1 VDRIPTGKR
10 RAGRGRSALKP
21 RPLKVVILAG
31 GQGTRMK
38 SSLPKVLHPVAG
50 RPMVGYVV
58 DAVRALEPGLV
69 VVVVGYRAETVRAYL
84 GDGLT
89 YALQEPQLG
98 TGHAFMVAQGALGT
112 DEADLLLLYGDIPLV
127 RPGTLRGLLDRH
139 RATGAAATILTT
151 VPVAPT
157 GYGRVVRDPD
167 SGRVRGIVE
176 EADATLDER
185 AIREVNTGIYCFKV
199 PEVLPLLDRLTAA
212 NRQKELYL
220 PDLIAIMAG
229 QGDLVETL
237 VTPDPGEVEG
247 VNLRSQLARAEARC
261 RADILDVLM
270 RSGVTVVDPA
280 STYVDWGVEIGPD
293 TVLEPGTILRGR
305 TRIGRDC
312 VIGPWSQLVD
322 TVVADGCRVW
332 ASVLEASELEPG
344 ASVGP
349 FSHLRAGV
357 RVGREAR
364 VGNFVE
370 LKNTAVGRGAKV
382 PHHSYV
388 GDADIGAEANIG
400 AGVVVVNYDGLNKHR
415 TRVGDA
421 AFVGCNT
428 NLIAPVQV
436 GDGAYTA
443 AGSTVTL
450 DVPPGSLAVARS
462 GQRNLEGWVDRRR
475 PGTRAAHAARQAR
488 ERASGRPGPSVDKG
502 AQERTEE

>member
-1 VDRIPTGKR
+1 
-10 RAGRGRSALKP
+10 LKP
-21 RPLKVVILAG
+21 RLLKVAILAA

-50 RPMVGYVV
+50 RPMVGYVL
-58 DAVRALEPGLV
+58 DAARALGPERV
-69 VVVVGYRAETVRAYL
+69 VVVVGYQAEKVETYL
-84 GDGLT
+84 GDSVT
-89 YALQEPQLG
+89 YVRQEPQLG
-98 TGHAFMVAQGALGT
+98 TGHALLMAMEALGA

-127 RPGTLRGLLDRH
+127 RSETLRRLLDHH
-139 RATGAAATILTT
+139 RATGAAATILTA
-151 VPVAPT
+151 VLEAPT
-157 GYGRVVRDPD
+157 GYGRIVRDPG
-167 SGRVRGIVE
+167 SGRVQRIVE
-176 EADATLDER
+176 EADATGVER
-185 AIREVNTGIYCFKV
+185 AIPEVNTGIYCFAA
-199 PEVLPLLDRLTAA
+199 PEVFPLLGRLTAA
-212 NRQKELYL
+212 NRQKELHL
-220 PDLIAIMAG
+220 VDLIAIMAG
-229 QGDLVETL
+229 QGDLVEAL
-237 VTPDPGEVEG
+237 VARDPGEVEG
-247 VNLRSQLARAEARC
+247 VNSRSQLARAEARR
-261 RADILDVLM
+261 RADILDGLM

-293 TVLEPGTILRGR
+293 TVLEPGSVLRGR

-332 ASVLEASELEPG
+332 ASVVEASELERG

-349 FSHLRAGV
+349 FSRLRAGT
-357 RVGREAR
+357 RVGQEAR
-364 VGNFVE
+364 VGNFAE

-388 GDADIGAEANIG
+388 GDTDIGAEANIG

-415 TRVGDA
+415 TRIGDA

-428 NLIAPVQV
+428 NLIAPVEV

-475 PGTRAAHAARQAR
+475 PGTRAAQAARQAR
-488 ERASGRPGPSVDKG
+488 ERASGRPGPSADKG
-502 AQERTEE
+502 SQERTEE

>member
-1 VDRIPTGKR
+1 
-10 RAGRGRSALKP
+10 
-21 RPLKVVILAG
+21 
-31 GQGTRMK
+31 MK
-38 SSLPKVLHPVAG
+38 SDLPKVLHPVAG

-58 DAVRALEPGLV
+58 DAVRALEPGV
-69 VVVVGYRAETVRAYL
+69 IVVVVGYRAEKVRAYL

-98 TGHAFMVAQGALGT
+98 TGHAFVVGQEALGA
-112 DEADLLLLYGDIPLV
+112 DEADILLVYGDIPLA
-127 RPGTLRGLLDRH
+127 RAETLRRLLDHH
-139 RATGAAATILTT
+139 RATGAAATILTAVT
-151 VPVAPT
+151 EVPT
-157 GYGRVVRDPD
+157 GYGRVVRDPG
-167 SGRVRGIVE
+167 SGCVQRIVE
-176 EADATLDER
+176 EADATLDEQ
-185 AIREVNTGIYCFKV
+185 AIREINTGIYCFKL

-220 PDLIAIMAG
+220 VDLIALMAG
-229 QGDLVETL
+229 QGDLVEAL
-237 VTPDPGEVEG
+237 VAGDPGEVAG
-247 VNLRSQLARAEARC
+247 VNSRGQLAQAEARC
-261 RADILDVLM
+261 RAGILDALM
-270 RSGVTVVDPA
+270 GSGVTVVDPA

-332 ASVLEASELEPG
+332 ASVVEASELERG

-349 FSHLRAGV
+349 FSRLRAGT
-357 RVGREAR
+357 RVGQEAR
-364 VGNFVE
+364 VGNFAE

-388 GDADIGAEANIG
+388 GDSEIGAEANIG

-415 TRVGDA
+415 TRIGDA
-421 AFVGCNT
+421 AFIGCNT
-428 NLIAPVQV
+428 NLIAPVEV

-475 PGTRAAHAARQAR
+475 PGTRAAQAARQAR
-488 ERASGRPGPSVDKG
+488 ERASGSPGPSADKG